1 MIRTERRR
9 ARRVVP
15 DGSDTY
21 FRIRLRTGHELRV
34 IDIGS
39 VGARVEGFSRL
50 LPNRHVEVRV
60 ATPRGDVLVRALVVR
75 SRVSALAG
83 DVVSYESA
91 LAFERPVVLAPS
103 EAA

>member
-9 ARRVVP
+9 ARRIAP
-15 DGSDTY
+15 DTSGSH
-21 FRIRLRTGHELRV
+21 FRIRLRIGHELRV

-39 VGARVEGFSRL
+39 VGARVEGVSRL

-75 SRVSALAG
+75 SRVSGLTG

-91 LAFERPVVLAPS
+91 LAFERPLLLAPS